1 MSIKKLNIHD
11 FFYFYF
17 ILIGARQTSKCVWGQ
32 QILNYPYVLYYTT
45 IHLGSPPRE
54 FHVQID
60 TGSDVSWVNCV
71 SCNGCPQ
78 TSNLLIKLNYF
89 DPASSS
95 TSSII
100 PCSHHKCAICSTNN
114 RCSFNIQYEDDGR
127 TSGYIISDLMH
138 VSNISKGPLA
148 PNFSVPLVFGCSN
161 LQSGRLTSHVSALDG
176 ILGFGKYSTSL
187 ISQLYSQ
194 GKAPRVFSQCL
205 KGDNSGGGIVIFG
218 EVVEPNMSYT
228 PLIPNQ
234 IHYKINLESIS
245 INEHILNIDP
255 KVFTTSSSNGAII
268 DSGTTM
274 AYFIEGV
281 YNPIVEAITHTIPQ
295 SIVTTDSDGFHCYLI
310 TTSALS
316 VMDIFPSISLN
327 FANNASLVLRPQDYL
342 ILIPA
347 LEGEKWCLV
356 IQKTQDITLLGD
368 IVLKDKFFVYDLAR
382 QRIGWTNYNCS
393 LPVNVSTP
401 SSGKERN
408 KKGGTSPCDKH
419 EKLIMVLAFMTYMSL
434 ILI

>member
-1 MSIKKLNIHD
+1 
-11 FFYFYF
+11 
-17 ILIGARQTSKCVWGQ
+17 
-32 QILNYPYVLYYTT
+32 
-45 IHLGSPPRE
+45 
-54 FHVQID
+54 
-60 TGSDVSWVNCV
+60 
-71 SCNGCPQ
+71 
-78 TSNLLIKLNYF
+78 
-89 DPASSS
+89 
-95 TSSII
+95 
-100 PCSHHKCAICSTNN
+100 
-114 RCSFNIQYEDDGR
+114 
-127 TSGYIISDLMH
+127 MH

-310 TTSALS
+310 TTS

-356 IQKTQDITLLGD
+356 IQKTQDITLLG
-368 IVLKDKFFVYDLAR
+368 
-382 QRIGWTNYNCS
+382 GS

-419 EKLIMVLAFMTYMSL
+419 EKLIM
-434 ILI
+434 